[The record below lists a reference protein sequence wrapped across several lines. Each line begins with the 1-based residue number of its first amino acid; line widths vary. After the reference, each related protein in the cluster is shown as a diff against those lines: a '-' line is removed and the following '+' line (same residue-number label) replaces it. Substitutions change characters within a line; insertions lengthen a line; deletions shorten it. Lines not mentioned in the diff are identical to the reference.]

1 MGMNGVRVESLD
13 GGIVRVTL
21 DRASSRN
28 ALDDELAGALIDT
41 MLSVGEDSATR
52 CIVLTGAGESF
63 CSGGNVKD
71 MLAGTGMF
79 SGSAAQM
86 RRAYRIGIQRVPVVM
101 HALEVPVIAALNGA
115 AIGAGLDLA
124 LMCDVRIA
132 SDRATFAE
140 SFVRLGLVSGDGG
153 AWLLQRA
160 IGPARAAQMTLTA
173 ATIDAATA
181 AAWGLV
187 SEVVAA
193 DALEGR
199 AMAIATQIAA
209 HPPHSVRLNKRLL
222 RDSARLGLHE
232 SLELAA
238 SLQSIAQHTEDHRE
252 ALLAFTEKRKPQF
265 HGR

>member
-1 MGMNGVRVESLD
+1 MGMNGVAVERLD

-41 MLSVGEDSATR
+41 MSSLGEDDATR
-52 CIVLTGAGESF
+52 CVVLTGAGDAF

-79 SGSAAQM
+79 GGSAAQM
-86 RRAYRIGIQRVPVVM
+86 RRAYRTGIQRVPLVM
-101 HALEVPVIAALNGA
+101 HALEVPVVAAVNGV

-160 IGPARAAQMTLTA
+160 VGPARAAQMTLTA

-181 AAWGLV
+181 ATWGLV
-187 SEVVAA
+187 SEVVPG
-193 DALEGR
+193 DALEAR
-199 AMAIATQIAA
+199 AMAIAAQIAS

-252 ALLAFTEKRKPQF
+252 ALRAFAEKRKPQF